1 VTIGAVYLESD
12 ARIIPRATSLRFN
25 EKFRKHLR
33 SQEAFIMKGFS
44 IRDFLPSNS
53 YGNVRPE

>member
-12 ARIIPRATSLRFN
+12 ARIILRAISLRFN

-33 SQEAFIMKGFS
+33 SQEAFMKGFPWY
-44 IRDFLPSNS
+44 FLPSNC